1 MAMRKRLGLVA
12 GMLLA
17 AVSAQAFAAQPTE
30 QQVRQLMDAIGLG
43 RSLSQM
49 NTQVATSMKQSLPC
63 VSSTYWQGYIDEN
76 SSKEFI
82 GRLVPVYQKHFT
94 ADEVEGMVKFY
105 SSPLGQ
111 KVLTEMPL
119 ALAEANQAGQ
129 QWSRDHT
136 QQMIAKL
143 EQAGTL
149 SAEGRCP
156 ASFAGGPASAAS
168 AADGASDSSDDTA
181 ADAPDVAVAATTHR
195 ATGHAAT
202 VHQHGHVVVKKH
214 ATPAKAAPAKKATTS
229 KATTSKPAASK
240 KSAPAKPATSTKS
253 APKHHTATKT
263 PASGTQ
269 KTAPAG
275 Q

>member
-1 MAMRKRLGLVA
+1 MAMRKRLGFVA
-12 GMLLA
+12 GILLA
-17 AVSAQAFAAQPTE
+17 VATPQAFAAQPTE

-43 RSLSQM
+43 KSLSQM
-49 NTQVATSMKQSLPC
+49 NTQVAISMKQSLPC
-63 VSSTYWQGYIDEN
+63 VSANYWQDYIDDD
-76 SSKEFI
+76 SSKDFV
-82 GRLVPVYQKHFT
+82 GRLVPIYQKHFT

-129 QWSRDHT
+129 QWSHDHT

-149 SAEGRCP
+149 GADGRCP
-156 ASFAGGPASAAS
+156 ASFAGSPASAGS
-168 AADGASDSSDDTA
+168 AAAASDDSSDDTA
-181 ADAPDVAVAATTHR
+181 AAADVAVAAHSTPSSR
-195 ATGHAAT
+195 R
-202 VHQHGHVVVKKH
+202 HGHTPVKKH
-214 ATPAKAAPAKKATTS
+214 TTTKKAVPAKKAATS
-229 KATTSKPAASK
+229 KKGAPAKATTSSKTPA
-240 KSAPAKPATSTKS
+240 
-253 APKHHTATKT
+253 KHHTTTKK

-269 KTAPAG
+269 KTTPAG

>member
-1 MAMRKRLGLVA
+1 MRKRLGLVA

-17 AVSAQAFAAQPTE
+17 AVSAQAFAAQPSE

-43 RSLSQM
+43 KSLSQM
-49 NTQVATSMKQSLPC
+49 NTQVATSMKQALPC
-63 VSSTYWQGYIDEN
+63 VSSTFWQGYIDEN

-149 SAEGRCP
+149 SADGRCP
-156 ASFAGGPASAAS
+156 ASFAGGPASAVS
-168 AADGASDSSDDTA
+168 AATDSS
-181 ADAPDVAVAATTHR
+181 ADMADEAPDVAVAATTH
-195 ATGHAAT
+195 TAT
-202 VHQHGHVVVKKH
+202 VHPRGHVVVKKH
-214 ATPAKAAPAKKATTS
+214 TTPAKAVPVKKATTS
-229 KATTSKPAASK
+229 KAAASK
-240 KSAPAKPATSTKS
+240 KSAPAKSATSSKS
-253 APKHHTATKT
+253 APKHHTTTKT